1 MTAQYGPHR
10 WSAGEHDSTHTDRF
24 RRARF
29 EVNDLTGARF
39 VDCDLTGVKI
49 VDSWLVGMDLS
60 GFVAQLVV
68 NGVDVT
74 AYVEAELDKRHPER
88 VQLREMRTAED
99 YRSMARTLDGL
110 WVGAVARAERL
121 TEAQRQEQVD
131 DEWSITETL
140 RHLIFIVDSWASRTV
155 LDEPRPFHPLALPQT
170 AYPPADAAALGMDLT
185 ARPSFAEVLAV
196 RAERAELVRGILAG
210 LTDEELGRECTRSP
224 APGYPEE
231 NRPVGECLEVV
242 LMEETEHYRYA
253 IRDLA
258 VLEQAGGQSGNR
270 S

>member
-10 WSAGEHDSTHTDRF
+10 WSPGDHDSAHTDRY

-74 AYVEAELDKRHPER
+74 AYVEAELDQRHPER
-88 VQLREMRTAED
+88 VQLRGLRTADD
-99 YRSMARTLDGL
+99 YRAMARTLDGL
-110 WVGAVARAERL
+110 WAGLLARAEQL
-121 TEAQRQEQVD
+121 TEAQRQERVD

-155 LDEPRPFHPLALPQT
+155 LDAENPFHPLALPQT
-170 AYPPADAAALGMDLT
+170 AYPCADAVALGMEPA
-185 ARPSFAEVLAV
+185 ARPTFAEVREV
-196 RAERAELVRGILAG
+196 HAERTAAVRGILEG
-210 LTDEELGRECTRSP
+210 LTDAELGRACTRAP

-231 NRPVGECLEVV
+231 DRTVGECLEVV

-253 IRDLA
+253 IRDLET
-258 VLEQAGGQSGNR
+258 LEKPAPGSGAG
-270 S
+270 

>member
-10 WSAGEHDSTHTDRF
+10 WSAGEHDSAHTDRF

-88 VQLREMRTAED
+88 VQLRELRTADD
-99 YRSMARTLDGL
+99 YRAMARTLDGL
-110 WVGAVARAERL
+110 WSGLLDRAEKL
-121 TEAQRQEQVD
+121 TEAQRQERVD

-140 RHLIFIVDSWASRTV
+140 RHLIFITDCWASRTV
-155 LDEPRPFHPLALPQT
+155 LDVENPFHPLALPQT
-170 AYPPADAAALGMDLT
+170 AYPPAEAAALGMELA
-185 ARPSFAEVLAV
+185 ARPSFAEVRKV
-196 RAERAELVRGILAG
+196 YAERTAAVRGILEG
-210 LTDEELGRECTRSP
+210 LTDDEMGRTCTRSP

-231 NRPVGECLEVV
+231 ERPVGECLEVV
-242 LMEETEHYRYA
+242 LMEQTEHYRYA
-253 IRDLA
+253 LRDLQA
-258 VLEQAGGQSGNR
+258 LEGH
-270 S
+270 